1 MNREDGELIS
11 ARAADLLKACDRSN
25 APRFTAFLTEG
36 ECALAQQTLERLH
49 GSFAFFGGYAQAQR
63 RILCVHPP
71 EYAPEE
77 QAYPI
82 ACVHLTYR
90 RADHLTHRDVL
101 GALMHLRL
109 RRDAIGDILP
119 QEGLTQVFLHKP
131 VAQLVCDEL
140 RKIGRVGVRAELA
153 AYTGS
158 CVQEFEPIEGTVPS
172 LRLDAVV
179 SLAARISREKSAVLI
194 HGGQV
199 TVGGL
204 PVLTPSALIG
214 QDAVFSA
221 RGFGKFRLAQV
232 SGITKKG
239 RLHITIEKFK

>member
-1 MNREDGELIS
+1 MNREDGELIA
-11 ARAADLLKACDRSN
+11 ARAEDLLEACGRSG

-71 EYAPEE
+71 EYAPGEH
-77 QAYPI
+77 AYPI

-90 RADHLTHRDVL
+90 AADELTHRDVL

-109 RRDAIGDILP
+109 RRDAVGDILP
-119 QEGLTQVFLHKP
+119 QAGLTQVFLHKP

-140 RKIGRVGVRAELA
+140 QKIGRVGVRAVLA
-153 AYTGS
+153 PYTGGF
-158 CVQEFEPIEGTVPS
+158 VQDFEQIQGTVAS

-179 SLAARISREKSAVLI
+179 SLAARISRERSAALI
-194 HGGQV
+194 RSGQV
-199 TVGGL
+199 TLGGL
-204 PVLTPSALIG
+204 PATTPSALIG

-221 RGFGKFRLAQV
+221 RGSGKFRLAQV
-232 SGITKKG
+232 SGTTKKG
-239 RLHITIEKFK
+239 RLHITIEKYK